1 MGEWKKNILQSL
13 YEKTTYPEKFTEYIT
28 GIRREEY
35 MDVREKGN
43 DNELDDLIT
52 DISRHNLTQP
62 SKETE
67 KDSTPKVR
75 RVSKKRKKNP
85 PEEMPIS
92 PLPENNSVTTEALQ
106 YLQEASKKIRKL
118 MKNLERNVTAQQYE

>member
-1 MGEWKKNILQSL
+1 MNVK
-13 YEKTTYPEKFTEYIT
+13 
-28 GIRREEY
+28 
-35 MDVREKGN
+35 EKGD
-43 DNELDDLIT
+43 DNELDELIT

-62 SKETE
+62 SKESE

-106 YLQEASKKIRKL
+106 YLQEASRKIRKV
-118 MKNLERNVTAQQYE
+118 MKNLERNVTAQQYEEYMENTIGQILESINEIDPPQE

>member
-1 MGEWKKNILQSL
+1 MLI
-13 YEKTTYPEKFTEYIT
+13 KTYLL
-28 GIRREEY
+28 Y

-62 SKETE
+62 SKEPE

-118 MKNLERNVTAQQYE
+118 MKNLERNVTAQQYEEYMENTIGQIIESINEIDPPQE